1 LSPCEFSFSLDNLRP
16 VGIGPWLALS
26 DNEEEVE
33 LLADLTG
40 AIRAD
45 PIFWPEF
52 KKQVDTL
59 QGKYGI
65 SRRGKDGFNHFSQEI
80 LTAPPGVIMK
90 KSSELWHDLE
100 TAGYTD
106 DAVDALSRAGYT
118 AWKNPVGDI
127 SVLPPDGSLPRS

>member
-1 LSPCEFSFSLDNLRP
+1 M
-16 VGIGPWLALS
+16 GIGPWLALS